1 MGQMGL
7 DRDLRHIGGIDLGV
21 TMGMLLESPT
31 RRTTSGVHAAGLL
44 LGSTMATLEFFIAA
58 TVRRFLQ
65 RR

>member
-1 MGQMGL
+1 MGC
-7 DRDLRHIGGIDLGV
+7 DRDLRHIRGIDLGV
-21 TMGMLLESPT
+21 IVGNADSHPQCEGQRPVYMLRVS
-31 RRTTSGVHAAGLL
+31 L